1 MACKDFRS
9 LLPNASE
16 HELALERV
24 SREKYCTADPAVIRS
39 LFDPMTCPVELLP
52 WLAYALSV
60 DVWNDRWPEQTKRA
74 VCANSLNVHLHK
86 GTLGGIE
93 HALGALGVRA
103 EIVEWWQAKPEAEP
117 GTMEVTMWVHDNILS
132 DAEVLIGAEL
142 TRDIVRQL
150 DSSKRASIHYTFQ
163 LAVET
168 EPTGVAVAMSAQ
180 LTTLQKADAHH
191 THIDSRASRPV
202 GIGFAASAQL
212 SALQRLD
219 ARHIEVVSRASQP
232 FTMGLAMSAQLSTF
246 MRLEARL

>member
-1 MACKDFRS
+1 MIAGRNK
-9 LLPNASE
+9 
-16 HELALERV
+16 
-24 SREKYCTADPAVIRS
+24 
-39 LFDPMTCPVELLP
+39 
-52 WLAYALSV
+52 AYALSV

-103 EIVEWWQAKPEAEP
+103 EIVEWWQAEPEAEP
-117 GTMEVTMWVHDNILS
+117 GTMEVTMWVHENILP

-168 EPTGVAVAMSAQ
+168 EPTGVGVAM
-180 LTTLQKADAHH
+180 
-191 THIDSRASRPV
+191 
-202 GIGFAASAQL
+202 SAQL

-219 ARHIEVVSRASQP
+219 ACHVEVVGRASHP
-232 FTMGLAMSAQLSTF
+232 VPMATMSAQLSTF